1 MVNARWTGSERLNSS
16 SEPAYLACEAQM
28 NALADGP
35 AISAIY
41 Q

>member
-1 MVNARWTGSERLNSS
+1 MQGELEVRPNSL